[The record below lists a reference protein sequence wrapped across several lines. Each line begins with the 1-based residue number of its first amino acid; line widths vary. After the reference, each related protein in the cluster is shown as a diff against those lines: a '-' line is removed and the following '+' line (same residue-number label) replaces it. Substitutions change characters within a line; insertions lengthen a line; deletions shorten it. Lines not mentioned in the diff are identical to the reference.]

1 MIYWIWLSKI
11 PTIGCYTSRL
21 LLKELKEPKKIYE
34 ASYEELIRIKGIGP
48 QKAKRIYET
57 KSLNKA
63 YKILNDCEKKGIRIM
78 TISDDNYP
86 KEARNIDDLPICLYY
101 KGTIRN
107 DIRKTAIVG
116 SRRCD
121 RAARQRTIEIAT
133 DLTRQGNTIVSGMA
147 KGVDAYAQTA
157 CLKAGGYTIAVLGNG
172 LDICYPSEH
181 RILMEKIERQGLLIS
196 EYEPGVR
203 PQKVYFPR
211 RNRIIA
217 ALSEEIIVTSARK
230 GSGALITA
238 QYGEKYHK
246 KVTFAGLNKTISQFT
261 NS

>member
-11 PTIGCYTSRL
+11 PGIGCYTSRL
-21 LLKELKEPKKIYE
+21 LLKELKEPRKIYE
-34 ASYEELIRIKGIGP
+34 ASYAQLIKIKGIGP
-48 QKAKRIYET
+48 KKAKQIYDT
-57 KSLNKA
+57 KDLKKA
-63 YKILNDCEKKGIRIM
+63 QKILKDCEKNGIKIM
-78 TISDDNYP
+78 TINDDIYP
-86 KEARNIDDLPICLYY
+86 QKARVLEDMPICLYY
-101 KGTIRN
+101 KGIINN
-107 DIRKTAIVG
+107 DIKTTAIVG

-121 RAARQRTIEIAT
+121 RLARQRTIEIAT
-133 DLTRQGNTIVSGMA
+133 KLTKQGISIVSGMA

-181 RILMEKIERQGLLIS
+181 RILMKNIERQGLLIS
-196 EYEPGVR
+196 EYEPGIK

-217 ALSEEIIVTSARK
+217 AFSDEIIVTSAGK

-238 QYGEKYHK
+238 QYAEKYHRR
-246 KVTFAGLNKTISQFT
+246 VQIIT
-261 NS
+261 NN

>member
-11 PTIGCYTSRL
+11 SGIGCYTSRL
-21 LLKELKEPKKIYE
+21 LLREWKEPSQIYK
-34 ASYEELIRIKGIGP
+34 ASYEQLIKIKGIGP
-48 QKAKRIYET
+48 KKAKQIYET
-57 KSLNKA
+57 KNLEKA
-63 YKILNDCEKKGIRIM
+63 QKILDDCKKNEIKVM
-78 TISDDNYP
+78 TINDKEYP
-86 KEARNIDDLPICLYY
+86 KKARGLEDMPICLYY
-101 KGTIRN
+101 KGIIKN
-107 DIRKTAIVG
+107 DIRATAIVG

-121 RAARQRTIEIAT
+121 RMARQRTIEIAT
-133 DLTRQGNTIVSGMA
+133 ELTKKGITIVSGMA

-157 CLKAGGYTIAVLGNG
+157 CLKAGGYTVGVLGNG

-217 ALSEEIIVTSARK
+217 ALSDEIIVTSARK

-238 QYGEKYHK
+238 QYGQKYHR
-246 KVTFAGLNKTISQFT
+246 KVTII
-261 NS
+261 

>member
-11 PTIGCYTSRL
+11 PGIGCYTSRL
-21 LLKELKEPKKIYE
+21 LLKELKEPKNIYQ
-34 ASYEELIRIKGIGP
+34 ASYEELLKIKGIGP
-48 QKAKRIYET
+48 KKAKQIYET
-57 KSLNKA
+57 KNLNKIQ
-63 YKILNDCEKKGIRIM
+63 KILDDCERKEIKIM
-78 TISDDNYP
+78 TIYDDHYP
-86 KEARNIDDLPICLYY
+86 EEARMLEDMPICLYY
-101 KGTIRN
+101 KGIVKN
-107 DIRKTAIVG
+107 HMKKTAIVG

-121 RAARQRTIEIAT
+121 RQARQRTIEIAT
-133 DLTRQGNTIVSGMA
+133 NLTRQGIAIVSGMA

-181 RILMEKIERQGLLIS
+181 RILMENIERQGLLIS

-217 ALSEEIIVTSARK
+217 ALSDEIIVTSAGK

-238 QYGEKYHK
+238 QYGEKYNRRVQIITK
-246 KVTFAGLNKTISQFT
+246 LNNQINF
-261 NS
+261 N

>member
-1 MIYWIWLSKI
+1 MMYWIWLSKI
-11 PTIGCYTSRL
+11 PGIGCYTSRL

-48 QKAKRIYET
+48 KKAKQIYET
-57 KSLNKA
+57 KSLNKS
-63 YKILNDCEKKGIRIM
+63 YKILNDCEKKGIKIM
-78 TISDDNYP
+78 TLNDEKYP
-86 KEARNIDDLPICLYY
+86 KEARNLEDMPICLYY
-101 KGTIRN
+101 KGKIKK

-121 RAARQRTIEIAT
+121 RTARQRTIEIAT
-133 DLTRQGNTIVSGMA
+133 DLTKQGIAIVSGMA

-157 CLKAGGYTIAVLGNG
+157 CLKEGGYTIAVLGNG

-181 RILMEKIERQGLLIS
+181 RILMENIERQGLVIS
-196 EYEPGVR
+196 EYEPGVG

-217 ALSEEIIVTSARK
+217 ALSDEIIITSARK

-238 QYGEKYHK
+238 QYGQKYHR
-246 KVTFAGLNKTISQFT
+246 KVTLI
-261 NS
+261 

>member
-21 LLKELKEPKKIYE
+21 LLREFKEPKKIYE
-34 ASYEELIRIKGIGP
+34 ASYEQLLRIKGIGP
-48 QKAKRIYET
+48 KKAKQIYET
-57 KSLNKA
+57 KSLDKSQ
-63 YKILNDCEKKGIRIM
+63 KILEDCEKKGIKIM
-78 TISDDNYP
+78 TIGDNNYP
-86 KEARNIDDLPICLYY
+86 KEARDLEDMPICLYY
-101 KGTIRN
+101 KGIMKK

-133 DLTRQGNTIVSGMA
+133 DLTRQGIAIVSGMA

-181 RILMEKIERQGLLIS
+181 RILMEKIAMQGLLIS
-196 EYEPGVR
+196 EYEPGVI

-217 ALSEEIIVTSARK
+217 ALAEEIIVTSAGK
-230 GSGALITA
+230 GSGSLITA
-238 QYGEKYHK
+238 QYGQKYHR
-246 KVTFAGLNKTISQFT
+246 KVRIL
-261 NS
+261 